1 MKEIEIE
8 LIDIDPRDFFGNN
21 NENIDKIKLYFPKL
35 KIIARGNKIKAFGQ
49 KEVLKEFKEGLNKLL
64 KYFTKHNSINE
75 YFIENLFNGNNENL
89 TSKIS
94 NNNLILHG
102 VNGRLVKAV
111 TLNQIKIVEL
121 ISKKD
126 LVFAIG
132 PAGTGKTYTSVAL
145 AVKFLKEKKVKRII
159 LTRPAVEAGENLG
172 FLPGDMNDK
181 LDPYMQPLYDAL
193 REMIPKEKLKKF
205 IESGTIQIAPLAYM
219 RGRNLD
225 DAFVIL
231 DEAQNTTHSQMK
243 MFLTRMGKNAK
254 FIITGD
260 PGQIDLPRKVV
271 SGLKEA
277 ILILKE
283 INEIGILYLS
293 EKDVMRH
300 KLLKKVINAYKT
312 IEIQN

>member
-35 KIIARGNKIKAFGQ
+35 KIVARGNKIKAFGQ

-260 PGQIDLPRKVV
+260 PGQIDLPIKIV

-283 INEIGILYLS
+283 INEIGILYLN

>member
-35 KIIARGNKIKAFGQ
+35 KIVARGNKIKAFGQ

-126 LVFAIG
+126 LVFA
-132 PAGTGKTYTSVAL
+132 SRS
-145 AVKFLKEKKVKRII
+145 FI
-159 LTRPAVEAGENLG
+159 LLSN
-172 FLPGDMNDK
+172 K
-181 LDPYMQPLYDAL
+181 L
-193 REMIPKEKLKKF
+193 
-205 IESGTIQIAPLAYM
+205 
-219 RGRNLD
+219 
-225 DAFVIL
+225 
-231 DEAQNTTHSQMK
+231 
-243 MFLTRMGKNAK
+243 
-254 FIITGD
+254 
-260 PGQIDLPRKVV
+260 
-271 SGLKEA
+271 
-277 ILILKE
+277 
-283 INEIGILYLS
+283 
-293 EKDVMRH
+293 
-300 KLLKKVINAYKT
+300 
-312 IEIQN
+312 